1 MNARTLLE
9 STSAALPAR
18 ERRTLWKA
26 LENCCAREWLPAQAR
41 EGSHFGASIAECM
54 PMTGPAQRAYFTH
67 GTAAATV
74 EEMACRQHRH
84 QRFRTYILT
93 CPVTILLALCT
104 VACSRSREYELR
116 GQVLAVNAARQEIT
130 VKHEDIRGFM
140 PAMTMPFRVENAREI
155 EGRRPGELVRATLVV
170 ETNDAY
176 LKNVERTGEAPL
188 TSAYLSPSSAVL
200 LAPGEA
206 VAELAF
212 IDQRGQSHRLSEFRG
227 RILAVTF
234 IYTRCPIPDFCP
246 LMDRHFASVQQT
258 LAADDGLRI
267 KVHLLSVSFD
277 PEFDSP
283 PVLAK
288 HAARAGADPST
299 WSFVTG
305 DREDVDT
312 FAAQFGVSVMRGDA
326 SAQEI
331 LHNLR
336 TAIIDERGRL
346 VRVFTGNDWQPSQL
360 VAELRATRD
369 RG

>member
-18 ERRTLWKA
+18 ERRTVWKA

-54 PMTGPAQRAYFTH
+54 PTTGPAQRAYFTH

-74 EEMACRQHRH
+74 EEMACRQYRH

-188 TSAYLSPSSAVL
+188 TSAYLPPSSAVL
-200 LAPGEA
+200 LDAW
-206 VAELAF
+206 
-212 IDQRGQSHRLSEFRG
+212 RGGGRTGVHRSAWTVPPPVGIPRKDPRRHIHIHTLSNPR
-227 RILAVTF
+227 
-234 IYTRCPIPDFCP
+234 
-246 LMDRHFASVQQT
+246 
-258 LAADDGLRI
+258 
-267 KVHLLSVSFD
+267 LLS
-277 PEFDSP
+277 
-283 PVLAK
+283 
-288 HAARAGADPST
+288 AD
-299 WSFVTG
+299 G
-305 DREDVDT
+305 
-312 FAAQFGVSVMRGDA
+312 
-326 SAQEI
+326 SA
-331 LHNLR
+331 LRVR
-336 TAIIDERGRL
+336 TANACR
-346 VRVFTGNDWQPSQL
+346 
-360 VAELRATRD
+360 
-369 RG
+369 